1 MVETII
7 RNVFRSVTY
16 ILVAMVLFVLGSIVA
31 PGFRFL
37 FQPGFFTEFPRLGMT
52 EGGIFPALVGSALMV
67 LLVFLISVPLAI
79 LASIFLSEYLR
90 GRFSSI
96 FQSICSTMTA
106 IPSIVYGLFGLVFYC
121 VQLGLGTSLLTA
133 SLSLSTMT
141 IPFIVTSTTE
151 FLKAV
156 PVDIR
161 EAAISLGATKF
172 HVSLMVIRG
181 AWKGMLTAILLGMG
195 KSFGETAPI
204 LITGTVFY
212 ATQLPRSIHDP
223 VMALPTTIYAIVVN
237 LGERSQ
243 WMAQG
248 TASLMVIF
256 VVIIYSAIQIV
267 RGVKKG

>member
-1 MVETII
+1 MAEAII
-7 RNVFRSVTY
+7 RNLFRVITY
-16 ILVAMVLFVLGSIVA
+16 LLVAMVLFVLGYIVV
-31 PGFRFL
+31 PGFRFI
-37 FQPGFFTEFPRLGMT
+37 FQPGFLTEFPRSGMT
-52 EGGIFPALVGSALMV
+52 EGGIFPALVGSTFMV
-67 LLVFLISVPLAI
+67 LLVFAISVPLAI
-79 LASIFLSEYLR
+79 LGSIFLSEYVR
-90 GRFSSI
+90 GRFSGI

-106 IPSIVYGLFGLVFYC
+106 IPSIVYGLFGLSFYC
-121 VQLGLGTSLLTA
+121 IQLRMGTSLLTA

-161 EAAISLGATKF
+161 EAAISLGANKF
-172 HVSLMVIRG
+172 QVSLMVIRD
-181 AWKGMLTAILLGMG
+181 AWKGMITAILLGMG

-212 ATQLPRSIHDP
+212 ATQLPRGLSDP

-256 VVIIYSAIQIV
+256 MIAIYSVVQFL
-267 RGVKKG
+267 RGVKRG